1 MKVLVIGPRQ
11 SSGDEARAR
20 AQLQAGAVD
29 AYTVLTPRQG
39 EGNVAAALRMLRES
53 KKLSFDVV
61 TAQDPFWSGLVAMRA
76 AHRTGAR
83 LNVQVHSDMDA
94 QSLIKR
100 VLARFV
106 LRRADSIRVVSA
118 RIQKQVERLGTT
130 APITVLPVYID
141 IERFK
146 AIERHPDQATV
157 LWMGRFETEKNPF
170 AAIEVIKRVPGA
182 RLVMLGTGSLEP
194 ELKRRA
200 AGLAVEFPGWR
211 DPAEYLAK
219 AGVVL
224 NTSPAESFGA
234 SIVEALAAGV
244 PVVCMDVGVA
254 REAGATVVARE
265 QLAQEVARA
274 LELGMRAE
282 LKLSLLYKEAW
293 IKEWK
298 NSL

>member
-1 MKVLVIGPRQ
+1 MKLLVIGPRQ
-11 SSGDEARAR
+11 STSDEARAR
-20 AQLQAGAVD
+20 TQLQASAVD
-29 AYTVLTPRQG
+29 VYTVLTPQQG

-53 KKLSFDVV
+53 KQLSFDVV
-61 TAQDPFWSGLVAMRA
+61 TAQDPFWSGLIALRVARRA
-76 AHRTGAR
+76 GAR
-83 LNVQVHSDMDA
+83 LNVQVHSDIDA
-94 QSLIKR
+94 QSWVKR
-100 VLARFV
+100 VLAQVV

-118 RIQKQVERLGTT
+118 RIQKQVVRLG
-130 APITVLPVYID
+130 AKAHITVLPVYID

-146 AIERHPDQATV
+146 HIERQPDTTMV
-157 LWMGRFETEKNPF
+157 LWMGRFEKEKDPF
-170 AAIEVIKRVPGA
+170 VAIDVIKRVPGA

-244 PVVCMDVGVA
+244 PVVAPDVGIA
-254 REAGATVVARE
+254 QEAGAIVVPRE
-265 QLAQEVARA
+265 KLADSVAEVLKTHPR
-274 LELGMRAE
+274 GE
-282 LKLSLLYKEAW
+282 LKLQLFTKDKW
-293 IKEWK
+293 VTEWLG
-298 NSL
+298 SF

>member
-1 MKVLVIGPRQ
+1 
-11 SSGDEARAR
+11 
-20 AQLQAGAVD
+20 
-29 AYTVLTPRQG
+29 VLTPQQG

-53 KKLSFDVV
+53 KQLSFDVV
-61 TAQDPFWSGLVAMRA
+61 TAQDPFWSGLIALRVARRA
-76 AHRTGAR
+76 GAR
-83 LNVQVHSDMDA
+83 LNVQVHSDIDA
-94 QSLIKR
+94 QSWVKR
-100 VLARFV
+100 VLAQVV

-118 RIQKQVERLGTT
+118 RIQKQVVRLG
-130 APITVLPVYID
+130 AKAHITVLPVYID

-146 AIERHPDQATV
+146 HIERQPDTTMV
-157 LWMGRFETEKNPF
+157 LWMGRFEKEKDPF
-170 AAIEVIKRVPGA
+170 VAIDVIKRVPGA

-244 PVVCMDVGVA
+244 PVVAPDVGIA
-254 REAGATVVARE
+254 QEAGAIVVPRE
-265 QLAQEVARA
+265 KLADSVAEVLKTHPR
-274 LELGMRAE
+274 GE
-282 LKLSLLYKEAW
+282 LKLQLFTKDKW
-293 IKEWK
+293 VTEWLG
-298 NSL
+298 SF